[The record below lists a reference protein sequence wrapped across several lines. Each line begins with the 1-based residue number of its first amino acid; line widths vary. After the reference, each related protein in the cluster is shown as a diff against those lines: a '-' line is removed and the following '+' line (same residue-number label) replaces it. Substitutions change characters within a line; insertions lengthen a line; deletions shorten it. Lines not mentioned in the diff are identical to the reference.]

1 MNISDIPLLYK
12 NISAVLIYVN
22 MLINISVVIKV
33 IWSIKRNS
41 IVYTEETA
49 SIYIIPFIIFVSIIM
64 LFAFIRYN
72 IIEK

>member
-1 MNISDIPLLYK
+1 
-12 NISAVLIYVN
+12 
-22 MLINISVVIKV
+22 MLTNISVVIKAV
-33 IWSIKRNS
+33 WSIKRNS

-64 LFAFIRYN
+64 LLHLSDIT